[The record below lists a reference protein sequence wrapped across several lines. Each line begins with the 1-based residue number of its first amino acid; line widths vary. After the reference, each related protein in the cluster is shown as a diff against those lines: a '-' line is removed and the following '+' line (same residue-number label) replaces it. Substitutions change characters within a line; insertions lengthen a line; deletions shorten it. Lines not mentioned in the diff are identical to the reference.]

1 MTVVDDYLTR
11 LFRRAQNAVS
21 SGKDHRV
28 SLPISPAQFP
38 AYFDTRDFVEAQ
50 EYRAQLTLA
59 ERKGAVKLHCNGR
72 NSQPR
77 DVESVSVLD
86 LKALAEHL
94 RLPLRAEQTS
104 RARSMLSGYIN
115 AFPVLKS
122 VIATWERGK
131 KVRGHDPSEPTLQA
145 IADAVAVMLSRRSA
159 VDEVLL
165 RRESTR
171 LFNDSK
177 RLEKLAKWLDVLQN
191 DDVASS
197 GLMDGEV
204 FSALGLLKE
213 PQPFLISAAATA
225 HGDEISSSLFRPY
238 QGLPME
244 AIRGFTFEVA
254 PRCVLSVENK
264 QTFHEIATL
273 ATGSEVCAIYSGG
286 MPSPTWH
293 RVYASLLSAIPSSTA
308 VYHFGDLDVGG
319 FRIAHAIAQSAKAS
333 GHMLQ
338 PWLMD
343 PVELRST
350 GHALYPATNSQV
362 TEMQLWCQRIGWTSI
377 GSNIAQAPG
386 LLEQEAVQPML
397 PS

>member
-1 MTVVDDYLTR
+1 MTVVDDYLTK

-21 SGKDHRV
+21 RGKDHRV
-28 SLPISPAQFP
+28 SLPISRAQCP
-38 AYFDTRDFVEAQ
+38 AYFDTRDFVEAK

-59 ERKGAVKLHCNGR
+59 ERKGAVTLHCNER
-72 NSQPR
+72 NPPPL
-77 DVESVSVLD
+77 DVVSVSVLD
-86 LKALAEHL
+86 LKALAAHL
-94 RLPLRAEQTS
+94 RLPLRVDQTS
-104 RARSMLSGYIN
+104 RARSMLGSYID
-115 AFPVLKS
+115 ALPVLDS

-131 KVRGHDPSEPTLQA
+131 KVRGHEPNESTLQA
-145 IADAVAVMLSRRSA
+145 LVDAVVVMLSRRSA
-159 VDEVLL
+159 EDEMLL

-177 RLEKLAKWLDVLQN
+177 RLEKLGKWLDVLLN
-191 DDVASS
+191 NEIASS
-197 GLMDGEV
+197 GLMDAEV

-213 PQPFLISAAATA
+213 PQPFLISAIATA

-273 ATGSEVCAIYSGG
+273 ATGSDVCAIYSGG
-286 MPSPTWH
+286 MPSPTWL
-293 RVYASLLSAIPSSTA
+293 RVYASLLSAIPSSTV

-319 FRIAHAIAQSAKAS
+319 FRIAHAISQSAKAS

-343 PVELRST
+343 PVELRSI
-350 GHALYPATNSQV
+350 GHALYPATESQIA
-362 TEMQLWCQRIGWTSI
+362 EMRLWCQRIGWTSI
-377 GSNIAQAPG
+377 GSNIAIAPG
-386 LLEQEAVQPML
+386 LLEQEAVHPVL